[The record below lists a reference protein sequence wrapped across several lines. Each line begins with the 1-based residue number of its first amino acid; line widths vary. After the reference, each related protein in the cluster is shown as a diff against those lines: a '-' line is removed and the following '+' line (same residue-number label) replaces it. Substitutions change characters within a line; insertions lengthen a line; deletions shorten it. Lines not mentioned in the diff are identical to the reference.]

1 MTTYMTLLYS
11 RNTCDAW
18 NKLHQMTGEG
28 THHVTDGVGWLYE
41 QKVFFFLLMGYSLGY
56 FPSSWELPMC
66 PSLIFCRSI
75 HSSLSLHPDPRHED
89 SISLKFF
96 ALKDFFTSPGIT
108 VFKSLLEMIDFVVSH
123 ASGGIRRQNSINEK
137 SRFHPKKHLRL
148 TFFLK
153 DVSWDTFFWKR
164 DNFFLF
170 IY

>member
-1 MTTYMTLLYS
+1 MTFLY

-41 QKVFFFLLMGYSLGY
+41 EKVFLSPSPGIQLRLLPFLMGTSHVSITHTLS
-56 FPSSWELPMC
+56 FDTLLTFSSSPFHVMK
-66 PSLIFCRSI
+66 I
-75 HSSLSLHPDPRHED
+75 LSLM
-89 SISLKFF
+89 KFF
-96 ALKDFFTSPGIT
+96 ALEDFFTSQGIT
-108 VFKSLLEMIDFVVSH
+108 VFKSLLQMIDSVVFH
-123 ASGGIRRQNSINEK
+123 AKGGIRRQNSINEK

-148 TFFLK
+148 TFSLK
-153 DVSWDTFFWKR
+153 RMSLETLFWRRR